1 MTSKE
6 PVIEIINKVRLG
18 TTDYDF
24 KSLQM
29 IKQGG
34 QALVVSIKSNIDDK
48 TYAAKK
54 LSYQINEKFISKL
67 K

>member
-6 PVIEIINKVRLG
+6 PVIDIINKVRLG

-24 KSLQM
+24 SSLKL
-29 IKQGG
+29 IKEGG
-34 QALVVSIKSNIDDK
+34 QALVGSIKSNIDDK

-54 LSYQINEKFISKL
+54 LSY
-67 K
+67 

>member
-24 KSLQM
+24 KSLKM
-29 IKQGG
+29 IKEGG
-34 QALVVSIKSNIDDK
+34 QALVAFIKSNIDDK

-54 LSYQINEKFISKL
+54 LSY
-67 K
+67 